1 MLDFTLTEQHD
12 SIEECFAK
20 KFDKLTKYPMDNLTA
35 EIFVKLLLC
44 KDSSY
49 CLSNEEKPFL
59 YQILEKRISQVH
71 SFRTDDRVLLF
82 LCFIC
87 KSAGVGIM
95 YCWYIQFMSKQFDL
109 KQITFEDFANIFKD
123 GFPSDESLQQLWDS
137 QKVKIESLTFS
148 DNLLDYPNA
157 GISLI

>member
-1 MLDFTLTEQHD
+1 MKLD
-12 SIEECFAK
+12 K
-20 KFDKLTKYPMDNLTA
+20 KLIIQYTA
-35 EIFVKLLLC
+35 VIIIFLLALLLTSIV
-44 KDSSY
+44 KAD
-49 CLSNEEKPFL
+49 EKK
-59 YQILEKRISQVH
+59 ISELEKRISQVH